1 MIGCKHGELE
11 ATWTMT
17 RDSVAAW
24 MVVSTEMGIGEDRV
38 GGVDA
43 VGIGNLVSGTLVGDA
58 HGAIQA
64 RVFGYLVPK
73 FPRHMGLEL

>member
-1 MIGCKHGELE
+1 MQRNMRKTTEWERLEISSRKLE
-11 ATWTMT
+11 AMT

-43 VGIGNLVSGTLVGDA
+43 VGIGNLVSE
-58 HGAIQA
+58 Q
-64 RVFGYLVPK
+64 RY
-73 FPRHMGLEL
+73 

>member
-1 MIGCKHGELE
+1 MRELE

>member
-1 MIGCKHGELE
+1 
-11 ATWTMT
+11 MT

-64 RVFGYLVPK
+64 RVFGYRSEVPETHGAGAINQGVINKWMLVLP
-73 FPRHMGLEL
+73 